1 MTLVQGTTPLEAV
14 ETFPAL
20 AELYRAHAPRL
31 RGLAR
36 LLVADASVADELVQ
50 DAFIGL
56 QRNAGRLRDLDAAP
70 AYLRTSVVN
79 SARSWYRR
87 RDQNPDASQLDPTPG
102 PTPDDAAVSAD
113 ECRRIA
119 LAVRTLPDK
128 QRACVVLRYYHDL
141 AYTEIAELLGIPV
154 GSVKSRLHRGL
165 AALEPSL
172 RGLR

>member
-1 MTLVQGTTPLEAV
+1 MTLVQSTAPLEAIGA
-14 ETFPAL
+14 FPAL
-20 AELYRAHAPRL
+20 AELYRVHAPRL

-36 LLVADASVADELVQ
+36 LLVADAGVADELVQ

-56 QRNAGRLRDLDAAP
+56 QRNAGRLRDVDAAP
-70 AYLRTSVVN
+70 AYLRSSVVN

-87 RDQNPDASQLDPTPG
+87 REQNPDPSRLDPTPR
-102 PTPDDAAVSAD
+102 PNPDDVAVSAD
-113 ECRRIA
+113 ESRRVA
-119 LAVRTLPDK
+119 LAVGALHAK

-141 AYTEIAELLGIPV
+141 TYTEIADVLGIPV
-154 GSVKSRLHRGL
+154 GSVKSRLHRAL